1 MTFACLDFE
10 TANQSDASIC
20 AAGLAVFVDGE
31 LTESLY
37 SLVKPPKG
45 HGWFREDFTQ
55 NCHGI
60 TRFDVLHSPEFP
72 IIAAELLP
80 RLTAADFVV
89 AHNAQF
95 DLRKLRGTLSHFA
108 IPCPEFRH
116 LCTLQLARRVWPGL
130 PNYQL
135 STVAAHIGHTFH
147 HHHAQDDAEAAGRI
161 LLAMMKHAR
170 TTCPFELAQ
179 TFGIAKS
186 RRPTP
191 ISASSSANSNLAR
204 CECG

>member
-10 TANQSDASIC
+10 TANYDNESIC

-37 SLVKPPKG
+37 WLIKPPKG

-60 TRFDVLHSPEFP
+60 TRGDVQHSPEFP
-72 IIAAELLP
+72 ILAAELLP

-95 DLRKLRGTLSHFA
+95 DLRKLRGTLCHFD

-116 LCTLQLARRVWPGL
+116 LCTLQLARRVWPNL
-130 PNYQL
+130 PHHDL
-135 STVAAHIGHTFH
+135 GSLAVHIGHDFH
-147 HHHAQDDAEAAGRI
+147 HHHAQDDAEAAGRV
-161 LLAMMKHAR
+161 LLAMMKHAG
-170 TTCPFELAQ
+170 TSCPLELARA
-179 TFGIAKS
+179 FGMAI
-186 RRPTP
+186 PTCR
-191 ISASSSANSNLAR
+191 SNADSPAT
-204 CECG
+204 GVSK

>member
-37 SLVKPPKG
+37 RLIKPPKG
-45 HGWFREDFTQ
+45 HGHFREDFTEI
-55 NCHGI
+55 HGL
-60 TRFDVLHSPEFP
+60 TWFDVQHSPEFP
-72 IIAAELLP
+72 ILAAELLP

-89 AHNAQF
+89 AHNAAF
-95 DLRKLRGTLSHFA
+95 DLRKLRGTLCHFD

-130 PNYQL
+130 PDYQL
-135 STVAAHIGHTFH
+135 STLVSHIGHSFH
-147 HHHAQDDAEAAGRI
+147 HHHAQADAEAAGRV
-161 LLAMMKHAR
+161 LLAMMKHAG
-170 TTCPFELAQ
+170 TTCPFELAR
-179 TFGIAKS
+179 TFGMAIPAC
-186 RRPTP
+186 R
-191 ISASSSANSNLAR
+191 SNADSPAT
-204 CECG
+204 GVSK